1 MPGVARASP
10 DWRWRSYICECPL
23 GGRFDVSGQ
32 SCFAT
37 NSFWDSPLCLYSSIS
52 AGHSVGFG
60 NFIPRQLRG
69 YPRAIKTPTTGRL
82 RPAGAVWPRTG

>member
-1 MPGVARASP
+1 MPGAARASP

-37 NSFWDSPLCLYSSIS
+37 NSFWDSPLCRSGERTTTKG
-52 AGHSVGFG
+52 GHADA
-60 NFIPRQLRG
+60 IPIHPELVPFLQ
-69 YPRAIKTPTTGRL
+69 RALETASG
-82 RPAGAVWPRTG
+82 